1 MSYCPNPHCL
11 SPQNTLADDVCQACG
26 AAIVLHQRYRAIK
39 LLGQGEFGRT
49 FLGVDVAQSSQ
60 PRCVIK
66 QCLPRSLH
74 GRTGKKVVELFQR
87 EIHHLKTLGHHAQIP
102 GLLDCFQQEGWA
114 YLVQVY
120 VPGQTL
126 AGCLE
131 KEGTFGEDQ
140 IRQLLEALLPVVQ
153 FVHDRQVIH
162 RDIKPKNLI
171 RRREDR
177 QVVLVDFGISK
188 AARGV
193 DLAATGTAIGSAG
206 YAAPEQVVGRA
217 TFASDLYSLGVT
229 CLYLLTGISPV
240 DLFSFGEGRWVWRD
254 FLRQPLGDTLAAIL
268 DRLVERDLNYR
279 YSSAAAVLQDLD
291 PSRVVQP
298 ERSPEFFQS
307 FQVRVSR
314 TGWHCAQT
322 LCGHRGAVLA
332 IAPHPSGHYFASAG
346 VDQVIQLWS
355 ITSRQVVAT
364 FTGHTEAITS
374 LVFSPDGRWLI
385 SGSVDD
391 TIRIWDVVQRQMV
404 RMICD
409 HSDSVVSLAVALCP
423 YGQVI
428 ASGSDDHTVR
438 LWHFHDGSLIRS
450 FQENRA
456 VTDVEFSPDGC
467 FLATSSSDDTI
478 KLWNLSTGE
487 VVRVLSGHQRD
498 VNSFVVTN
506 QGEQVVSGSSDNTL
520 CIWNFK
526 TRTRR
531 RLTGHLDWVKSV
543 ALHPN
548 QHLVASGSADHTVR
562 LWSLSEGK
570 RIATLTGHTRDVNA
584 VAFVPKSSL
593 LLSGSGDR
601 TVKLWWRSPHER
613 PVVEADDALKNM
625 D

>member
-1 MSYCPNPHCL
+1 MTHCLNPHCL
-11 SPQNTLADDVCQACG
+11 NPQNNLEVEACRACG
-26 AAIVLHQRYRAIK
+26 AALVLHQRYRAMK
-39 LLGQGEFGRT
+39 VLGQGEFGRT
-49 FLGVDVAQSSQ
+49 FLGVDVGQSSQ
-60 PRCVIK
+60 PACVIK

-74 GRTGKKVVELFQR
+74 GRTDKKVIELFQR
-87 EIHHLKTLGHHAQIP
+87 EIQHLKALGHHTQIP
-102 GLLDCFQQEGWA
+102 DFLDCFQQGGWG
-114 YLVQVY
+114 YLVQGY
-120 VPGQTL
+120 VPGRNL
-126 AGCLE
+126 DECLE
-131 KEGTFGEDQ
+131 AEGPFGEDR
-140 IRQLLEALLPVVQ
+140 IRQLLEDLLPVVQ
-153 FVHDRQVIH
+153 FIHDRQIIH
-162 RDIKPKNLI
+162 RDIKPANLI
-171 RRREDR
+171 QRQDDRRI
-177 QVVLVDFGISK
+177 VLVDFGASK

-193 DLAATGTAIGSAG
+193 DVAQTGTAIGSAG

-254 FLRQPLGDTLAAIL
+254 FLRQPLSDTLAAIL
-268 DRLVERDLNYR
+268 DRLIERDLNYR
-279 YSSAAAVLQDLD
+279 YSSAVSVLQDLD
-291 PSRVVQP
+291 PSWVVQP

-314 TGWHCAQT
+314 TGWHCAET

-346 VDQVIQLWS
+346 ADQVVQLWS
-355 ITSRQVVAT
+355 ISSRQVVAT

-374 LVFSPDGRWLI
+374 LVFSPNGRWLI

-450 FQENRA
+450 FRDNRA
-456 VTDVEFSPDGC
+456 VTDVEFSPDGS

-487 VVRVLSGHQRD
+487 VVKVLSGHQQD
-498 VNSFVVTN
+498 VNSFVVTAH
-506 QGEQVVSGSSDNTL
+506 GRQVISGSSDNTL
-520 CIWNFK
+520 CIWDFK

-543 ALHPN
+543 ALHPDE
-548 QHLVASGSADHTVR
+548 HLIASGSADRTVR
-562 LWSLSEGK
+562 LWSLPEGK
-570 RIATLTGHTRDVNA
+570 PMATLAGHTHAVNA
-584 VAFVPKSSL
+584 VAFVPNSPL
-593 LLSGSGDR
+593 LLSGSSDR
-601 TVKLWWRSPHER
+601 TVKLWWRSPPTH
-613 PVVEADDALKNM
+613 PIVKS
-625 D
+625 